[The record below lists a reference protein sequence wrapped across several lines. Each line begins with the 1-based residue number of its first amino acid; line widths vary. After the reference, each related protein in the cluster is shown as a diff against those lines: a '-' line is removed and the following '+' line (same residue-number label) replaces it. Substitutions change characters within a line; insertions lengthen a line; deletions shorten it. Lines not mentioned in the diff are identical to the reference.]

1 MDNISAGIVGALIA
15 IGGGVAFRVLEASNQ
30 RQHWFRDQMR
40 EAAERFLTDAQK
52 HLDITWLKI
61 IGELPDGS
69 EAIRPP
75 TSALEMDISRLQ
87 LVAPRP
93 VNDVAADIFKKLR
106 VAFNAAQMASSPF
119 DERAGPLQ
127 IKRPKGRASGWLIS
141 PTSCNNISGEALCR
155 TCVEGSKRGLTTHAA
170 TRVVVATVVGMR
182 LHPAARKLT

>member
-52 HLDITWLKI
+52 HLDITWLNI

-93 VNDVAADIFKKLR
+93 VNDVAADVFKKLR

-119 DERAGPLQ
+119 DEPRWTA
-127 IKRPKGRASGWLIS
+127 A
-141 PTSCNNISGEALCR
+141 NEAA
-155 TCVEGSKRGLTTHAA
+155 EGASKRMADFADLVQQHLRRGFMPNL
-170 TRVVVATVVGMR
+170 RRR
-182 LHPAARKLT
+182 L